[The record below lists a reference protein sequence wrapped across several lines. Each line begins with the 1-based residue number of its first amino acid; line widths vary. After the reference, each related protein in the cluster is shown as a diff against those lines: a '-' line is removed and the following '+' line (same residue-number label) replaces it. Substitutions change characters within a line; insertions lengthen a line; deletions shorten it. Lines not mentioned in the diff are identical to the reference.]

1 MAAITCEGRAP
12 HYLINSV
19 ERMTKTQAREYLIE
33 KFNANVSDALLDEL
47 SKIYD
52 IKGLFNMKLL
62 LRDAMALKDGV
73 RLDTYTVFL
82 LLQL

>member
-1 MAAITCEGRAP
+1 
-12 HYLINSV
+12 
-19 ERMTKTQAREYLIE
+19 MTKTQAREYLIE

>member
-1 MAAITCEGRAP
+1 
-12 HYLINSV
+12 
-19 ERMTKTQAREYLIE
+19 MTKTQAREYLIE
-33 KFNANVSDALLDEL
+33 KFNADVSDALLDEL